1 MLSNGLLEYIYLSKL
16 FGACI
21 DYVQGTGGNIS
32 VKTDTELIIKKSG
45 FAMAETTESKGYII
59 CSLDILNNIEIP
71 IDNSIIS
78 GDLPGKPSMEIFF
91 HLLPP
96 KYIIHIHPT
105 AMMKDLCSKDFG
117 VLRTLFPT
125 ALFVPYFQ
133 PGQILGDYIVRNYSS
148 ESIIFLANHGV
159 IFLGESINKL
169 IEIIDSA
176 FSLLN
181 KKSSDI
187 KCMHL
192 LYSQIGAGHFIKP
205 SFLLSGDFSKSVL
218 LRYTP
223 DFHLFLGP
231 AVCNL
236 VEESIEDYKLK
247 WNGKLPNILLHR
259 DKYYIISTS
268 SKSADFIEQMF
279 YSYATVG
286 FDKECLQIAQAQQHT
301 LEDDPKEKA
310 RILSFKD

>member
-1 MLSNGLLEYIYLSKL
+1 MVSTGVSEYIYLSKL

-21 DYVQGTGGNIS
+21 DYVQATGGNIS
-32 VKTDTELIIKKSG
+32 VKTGTELIIKKSG
-45 FAMAETTESKGYII
+45 FAMAETTESKGYVI
-59 CSLDILNNIEIP
+59 CSLDRLSNTEIP

-105 AMMKDLCSKDFG
+105 PMMKDLCSRDFG
-117 VLRTLFPT
+117 GFRALFPT

-133 PGQILGDYIVRNYSS
+133 PGQELGDYIVKNYSS

-159 IFLGESINKL
+159 IFLGESINEV
-169 IEIIDSA
+169 IETVDTA

-192 LYSQIGAGHFIKP
+192 LYSQLGSAHFIKP
-205 SFLLSGDFSKSVL
+205 SFLLSCNLSKSAL
-218 LRYTP
+218 HRYTP

-236 VEESIEDYKLK
+236 EDESLADYKLK
-247 WNGKLPNILLHR
+247 WNGKLPSILYS
-259 DKYYIISTS
+259 KNQYYIISTS

-279 YSYATVG
+279 YSYITAG
-286 FDKECLQIAQAQQHT
+286 FDKECLEIGEAQQHT

-310 RILSFKD
+310 RILLFKE

>member
-1 MLSNGLLEYIYLSKL
+1 MVSTGILDYIYLSKL

-21 DYVQGTGGNIS
+21 DYVQATGGNIS

-45 FAMAETTESKGYII
+45 FAMADTTEAKGYVV
-59 CSLDILNNIEIP
+59 CSLDILSKTDIP
-71 IDNSIIS
+71 IENSIIS
-78 GDLPGKPSMEIFF
+78 GDLPGKASMEIFF

-105 AMMKDLCSKDFG
+105 AMMKELCSRDFG
-117 VLRTLFPT
+117 VLRTLFST

-133 PGQILGDYIVRNYSS
+133 PGQVLGDYIVKNYTS

-159 IFLGESINKL
+159 IFLADSIY
-169 IEIIDSA
+169 EIVEIVHRV

-192 LYSQIGAGHFIKP
+192 LYSQLGRDFFIKP
-205 SFLLSGDFSKSVL
+205 SFLLNGNLRTCIL

-231 AVCNL
+231 AICNL
-236 VEESIEDYKLK
+236 EEESLEGYKLK
-247 WNGKLPNILLHR
+247 WNGKLPNILFH
-259 DKYYIISTS
+259 KNQYYSIATS

-279 YSYATVG
+279 YSYVTAD
-286 FDKECLQIAQAQQHT
+286 FENCLEIGEAHQQK

-310 RILSFKD
+310 RISSFKA

>member
-1 MLSNGLLEYIYLSKL
+1 MVSSGVLDYIYLSKL

-21 DYVQGTGGNIS
+21 DYVQATGGNIS

-45 FAMAETTESKGYII
+45 FAMAETTESKGYIV
-59 CSLDILNNIEIP
+59 CSLNKLINKDIS

-96 KYIIHIHPT
+96 KYIIHVHPT
-105 AMMKDLCSKDFG
+105 AMMKELCSIDFG
-117 VLRTLFPT
+117 LLRTLFPT
-125 ALFVPYFQ
+125 SLFVPYFQ
-133 PGQILGDYIVRNYSS
+133 PGQALGDYIVENYSS

-159 IFLGESINKL
+159 IFLGESINEL
-169 IEIIDSA
+169 IELIHTA

-192 LYSQIGAGHFIKP
+192 LYSQLGPGHFIKP
-205 SFLLSGDFSKSVL
+205 SFLLNRNLRKSAL
-218 LRYTP
+218 RRYTP

-236 VEESIEDYKLK
+236 EDESLEAYKLK
-247 WNGKLPNILLHR
+247 WNGKLPSILFH
-259 DKYYIISTS
+259 KNQYYLISSS
-268 SKSADFIEQMF
+268 SKSAEFIEQMF
-279 YSYATVG
+279 YSYITAE
-286 FDKECLQIAQAQQHT
+286 FDNCLEIEERQQCS

-310 RILSFKD
+310 RILSFKA

>member
-1 MLSNGLLEYIYLSKL
+1 MISTGVSDYIYLSKL

-21 DYVQGTGGNIS
+21 DYVQATGGNIS

-45 FAMAETTESKGYII
+45 FAMAETIESKGYVI
-59 CSLDILNNIEIP
+59 CSLDTLSNREIP
-71 IDNSIIS
+71 IDNSIMS

-125 ALFVPYFQ
+125 SLFVPYFQ
-133 PGQILGDYIVRNYSS
+133 PGQALGDYIVQNYSS

-159 IFLGESINKL
+159 IFLEESINEL
-169 IEIIDSA
+169 IETIDSA

-192 LYSQIGAGHFIKP
+192 VYSQLGPGHFIKP
-205 SFLLSGDFSKSVL
+205 SFLLNRNLRNSAL

-231 AVCNL
+231 AICNL
-236 VEESIEDYKLK
+236 EDESIEDYKLK
-247 WNGKLPNILLHR
+247 WNGKLPSILFH
-259 DKYYIISTS
+259 KNQYYLISNS

-279 YSYATVG
+279 YSYITAE
-286 FDKECLQIAQAQQHT
+286 FDNCLEIGEKQQCS
-301 LEDDPKEKA
+301 LEDDPNEKA
-310 RILSFKD
+310 RISSFKA

>member
-1 MLSNGLLEYIYLSKL
+1 MISTGVSDYIYLSKL

-21 DYVQGTGGNIS
+21 DYVQATGGNIS
-32 VKTDTELIIKKSG
+32 VKTATELIIKKSG
-45 FAMAETTESKGYII
+45 FAMAETTESKGYVI
-59 CSLDILNNIEIP
+59 CSLDTLSNREIP

-91 HLLPP
+91 HLLSP

-105 AMMKDLCSKDFG
+105 AMMKDLCSRDFG
-117 VLRTLFPT
+117 VFRTLFPT

-133 PGQILGDYIVRNYSS
+133 PGQVLGDYIVKNYSS

-159 IFLGESINKL
+159 IFLGESINEL
-169 IEIIDSA
+169 IETIDNA

-192 LYSQIGAGHFIKP
+192 LYSQIGAGHYIKP
-205 SFLLSGDFSKSVL
+205 SFLLSGHLNKSVL

-236 VEESIEDYKLK
+236 EEESVEDYKLK
-247 WNGKLPNILLHR
+247 WNGKLPSILYS
-259 DKYYIISTS
+259 KNQYYLISSS

-279 YSYATVG
+279 YSYITAE
-286 FDKECLQIAQAQQHT
+286 FDNCLEIGERQQCS

-310 RILSFKD
+310 RILSFKA

>member
-1 MLSNGLLEYIYLSKL
+1 MSANSILEYIYLSKL

-21 DYVQGTGGNIS
+21 DYVQATGGNIS
-32 VKTDTELIIKKSG
+32 VKTDTDLIIKKSG
-45 FAMAETTESKGYII
+45 FAMAETTESKGYVI
-59 CSLDILNNIEIP
+59 CSLDRLINKDIP
-71 IDNSIIS
+71 IDNCIIS

-96 KYIIHIHPT
+96 KYIVHLHPT

-117 VLRTLFPT
+117 SLKTLFPT
-125 ALFVPYFQ
+125 SLFVAYFQ
-133 PGQILGDYIVRNYSS
+133 PGQALGDYIIQNYSS

-159 IFLGESINKL
+159 IFLGESINEL
-169 IEIIDSA
+169 IELIHTA

-192 LYSQIGAGHFIKP
+192 LYSQVGPGHFIKP
-205 SFLLSGDFSKSVL
+205 SFLLNGNLINSVL
-218 LRYTP
+218 VRYTP

-231 AVCNL
+231 AICNL
-236 VEESIEDYKLK
+236 EEESIEKYKLK
-247 WNGKLPNILLHR
+247 WNEKLPSILFY
-259 DKYYIISTS
+259 KNQYYSISTS

-279 YSYATVG
+279 YSYITAG
-286 FDKECLQIAQAQQHT
+286 FENCLEIGEAHQKK
-301 LEDDPKEKA
+301 LEDDPNEKA
-310 RILSFKD
+310 RISSFKV

>member
-1 MLSNGLLEYIYLSKL
+1 MVSTGVSNYIYLSKL

-21 DYVQGTGGNIS
+21 DYVQATGGNIS

-45 FAMAETTESKGYII
+45 FAMAETTVSKGYVI
-59 CSLDILNNIEIP
+59 CSLDTLHNTDIP
-71 IDNSIIS
+71 VENSIIS

-105 AMMKDLCSKDFG
+105 AMLKDLCSRDFG
-117 VLRTLFPT
+117 ILKTLFPT

-133 PGQILGDYIVRNYSS
+133 PGQALGDYIVQTYTS

-159 IFLGESINKL
+159 IFLGESIHEV
-169 IEIIDSA
+169 IESIYSA

-192 LYSQIGAGHFIKP
+192 LYSHLGRDFFIKP
-205 SFLLSGDFSKSVL
+205 SFLLNGDLRNSL
-218 LRYTP
+218 LPRYTP

-231 AVCNL
+231 AVCNFE
-236 VEESIEDYKLK
+236 EESLEEYKLK
-247 WNGKLPNILLHR
+247 WNGKLPAILFY
-259 DKYYIISTS
+259 KNQYYVISTS

-279 YSYATVG
+279 YSYITAG
-286 FDKECLQIAQAQQHT
+286 FEKCLEIGEGHQKN

-310 RILSFKD
+310 RMASFKA

>member
-1 MLSNGLLEYIYLSKL
+1 MVSTGVSDYIYLSKL

-21 DYVQGTGGNIS
+21 DYVQATGGNIS

-45 FAMAETTESKGYII
+45 FAMTETTVSKGYVI
-59 CSLDILNNIEIP
+59 CSLHTLSNTDIP
-71 IDNSIIS
+71 IENSIIS

-105 AMMKDLCSKDFG
+105 AMMKDLCSKEFG
-117 VLRTLFPT
+117 LLRTLFST

-133 PGQILGDYIVRNYSS
+133 PGQALGDYIIQNYTS

-159 IFLGESINKL
+159 IFLADSIN
-169 IEIIDSA
+169 EIVEIVHTA

-192 LYSQIGAGHFIKP
+192 LYSQLGRDFFIKP
-205 SFLLSGDFSKSVL
+205 SFLLNGNLRTSVL

-236 VEESIEDYKLK
+236 EEESLEDYKLK
-247 WNGKLPNILLHR
+247 WNGKLPNILFH
-259 DKYYIISTS
+259 KNQYYSLSTS

-279 YSYATVG
+279 YSYITAG
-286 FDKECLQIAQAQQHT
+286 FENCLEIGGAQQQK
-301 LEDDPKEKA
+301 LEDDPKEKS
-310 RILSFKD
+310 RISLFKA

>member
-1 MLSNGLLEYIYLSKL
+1 MVSTGISEYIYLSKL

-21 DYVQGTGGNIS
+21 DYVQATGGNIS

-45 FAMAETTESKGYII
+45 FAMVETTESKGYVI
-59 CSLDILNNIEIP
+59 CSLNRLINKDIP

-78 GDLPGKPSMEIFF
+78 GDIPGKPSMEIFF

-105 AMMKDLCSKDFG
+105 AMMKDLCSRDFG
-117 VLRTLFPT
+117 ILRTLFPT

-133 PGQILGDYIVRNYSS
+133 PGQTLGDYIVHNYSS

-169 IEIIDSA
+169 IELIHTA
-176 FSLLN
+176 FLLLN

-192 LYSQIGAGHFIKP
+192 LYSQVGPGHFIKP
-205 SFLLSGDFSKSVL
+205 SFLLNGNLRNSVL
-218 LRYTP
+218 VRYTP

-231 AVCNL
+231 AICNL
-236 VEESIEDYKLK
+236 EEESIEEYKLT
-247 WNGKLPNILLHR
+247 WNEKLPSILFY
-259 DKYYIISTS
+259 KNQYYIISTS

-279 YSYATVG
+279 YSYITAG
-286 FDKECLQIAQAQQHT
+286 FENCLEIGEAHQQK

-310 RILSFKD
+310 RISLFKA